1 MSRFAFNPDLDL
13 EALSE
18 CWEPGGRL
26 HVPNILTLET
36 ADLLEE
42 ALATETDWIRSV
54 TMRSG
59 TFHVPLKG
67 NEPQTETHRKWLAR
81 ALVDGEAPDKRPPSA
96 ERAPGPRT
104 QLAGECLDL
113 GAHQLVQGVLVARLL
128 PAGEE
133 RPGPRVGVTQAA
145 DTQRIYCQASRF
157 VNGQVLTEHTDHGGG
172 KRLVAH
178 VFNLTRTWN
187 PDWGGLLLFYDEQGH
202 VSRGFTPGFNCLNL
216 FRTPQS
222 HAVTQI
228 APYAPHPR
236 LAISGWLMG

>member
-1 MSRFAFNPDLDL
+1 MSRFAFNPNLDL

-18 CWEPGGRL
+18 GWEPGGRL

-36 ADLLEE
+36 ADLLEG
-42 ALATETDWIRSV
+42 ALAAETDWIRSV

-67 NEPQTETHRKWLAR
+67 NEPQTETHRKWLAD
-81 ALVDGEAPDKRPPSA
+81 ATVDGGDPEMQYVYDNRPLGSGHVPN
-96 ERAPGPRT
+96 PPRGDLLDDFEYWLNEEP
-104 QLAGECLDL
+104 QLE
-113 GAHQLVQGVLVARLL
+113 VMRTIT
-128 PAGEE
+128 
-133 RPGPRVGVTQAA
+133 RAA

-228 APYAPHPR
+228 APFAPHPR